1 MMKESSSTHRNPQG
15 DRCGNVCAW
24 AKAKTGPLATGRE
37 GSGEERILPVVR
49 SYRSY
54 EGRGNIARLEA
65 RHNIACN
72 KKLPLAPGQRECCQ
86 TRSAS

>member
-65 RHNIACN
+65 RH
-72 KKLPLAPGQRECCQ
+72 
-86 TRSAS
+86 